1 MQISLVNYKFI
12 FDQVSSQTSFLR
24 IQIFLN
30 PQLFSPDTA
39 SVHNYPTNKAAN
51 LILDIFESD
60 DVATSCPCSLLPNNK
75 PIWPH
80 NVQEQFLQSESE
92 YHWMLVDRR
101 IQYEISFDRESCR
114 FKNILICVD
123 RALAN
128 DAVAIFKVLIV
139 VQPVPQQRKLHCPLF
154 GVLLK
159 KYTQQAP
166 QFLT

>member
-30 PQLFSPDTA
+30 PQLFFPDTA

-75 PIWPH
+75 RIWPH
-80 NVQEQFLQSESE
+80 SVQKQFLQSESDN
-92 YHWMLVDRR
+92 HWMLVDRR
-101 IQYEISFDRESCR
+101 IQYEKSFNTESCR
-114 FKNILICVD
+114 VKNIRICVD
-123 RALAN
+123 RALKKSQKARGGLSRKAALTCTMKN
-128 DAVAIFKVLIV
+128 NSQQKKG
-139 VQPVPQQRKLHCPLF
+139 PQQNLM
-154 GVLLK
+154 
-159 KYTQQAP
+159 
-166 QFLT
+166 